1 VALFKRNRNP
11 LKYSRELYTVPGLA
25 KDIPGIREEYRRLRE
40 MAEDRLR
47 KFKKAGLADTE
58 VYKYNKG
65 RFDTA
70 RSLTDAQI
78 AERMGDLARF
88 LTAERGTVG
97 GFRKAE
103 RKAVE
108 TLQAEGLTFVNVKN
122 FRDYAEFM
130 ESARAAKISNAF
142 YKEASAPDGQKF
154 GDEKILQTEVLRREF
169 NKWLEE
175 KKA

>member
-1 VALFKRNRNP
+1 MALFKRNKNP

-25 KDIPGIREEYRRLRE
+25 KDIPNIREEYRRLRE

-58 VYKYNKG
+58 IYKYNKQ
-65 RFDTA
+65 RFDPA

-88 LTAERGTVG
+88 ITAKRGTVG
-97 GFRKAE
+97 GFRAAE

-108 TLQAEGLTFVNVKN
+108 TLQAEDLEFVNIKN
-122 FRDYAEFM
+122 FRDFAEFM
-130 ESARAAKISNAF
+130 ESARAAEISNAF

>member
-1 VALFKRNRNP
+1 MALFKRNRNP

-108 TLQAEGLTFVNVKN
+108 TLQAEGLTFVNTKN

-130 ESARAAKISNAF
+130 ESARAAEISNAF